1 MNPQRSNTINMTA
14 DEYMRLILKWQN
26 RDFESDE
33 EQMLFWI
40 KYGELLSNE
49 IPPFDVEPFDRTDD

>member
-1 MNPQRSNTINMTA
+1 MTA
-14 DEYMRLILKWQN
+14 DEYMRIILKWQN